1 MSGHKNAGGGDIFRA
16 GWERPGLSRR
26 ATAFAASLVLHV
38 LTVSALAYIDMHL
51 SRQGPRPLTVAE
63 ISGDQQY
70 EVILFAPSREL
81 PSVAPVQASAN
92 DSRATRAKLRFSQT
106 LIVDDPQPGSS
117 RQKIRGL
124 MPEIK
129 IEQDMRLPNL
139 LAWHPPEI
147 ARPRYKMK
155 PSASGSPKRS
165 ALPALSAPKI
175 QAAPQRP
182 MPATAPAVKLP
193 APLRYHLAEHKPQA
207 PAPRPLTAENAPQ
220 LEAAAP
226 VLNLEAIRKPL
237 TMRYWTR
244 QQEAVRPAAEAIEA
258 PVPPKIVP
266 PKIVAHLEK
275 LDSSL
280 LESQPRLRYWA
291 RDTTAVVPQE
301 TALPAGDAPAIH
313 ASPLTG
319 AALGVMRAKPLL
331 RYQATLSGDPAAG
344 ERAPAE
350 QALAASGLVA
360 PALAESVQSGG
371 AANLAMVSYGNAAV
385 LENLARPA
393 PGGNGDSR
401 ANAAEEGTG
410 KRVGKESE
418 GRGHDGPSVLVVGV
432 DPGGSP
438 AIPLGSRSARLSA
451 SPDGGPGG
459 GDLAARAPGSARL
472 AIPNLSISGR
482 PATSLAGTT
491 RAGTTARGRRSA
503 AGLLKKR
510 DNTGGGIGDLALFQR
525 PRDYAAPPILAASPE
540 APLLSNDP
548 EILFMD
554 REVFAMAVNMP
565 NVTSRAGSWVI
576 RFAEHRPRRGG
587 RNRRSKAAA
596 DPAAQDASSQHPSA
610 QEVLSAPA
618 PRVKVD
624 PKYIA
629 SAMEEGVEGTVILYA
644 LIRADGTVGAI
655 RVMASVDDRLDES
668 AVAALSKWRFQ
679 PATKG
684 GNPIGV
690 DAVVEIPFRLMP
702 AGRVVREF

>member
-1 MSGHKNAGGGDIFRA
+1 MSGHKNTGGGDIFRA
-16 GWERPGLSRR
+16 GWERLELSRR
-26 ATAFAASLVLHV
+26 ATAFAASLVLHG

-51 SRQGPRPLTVAE
+51 SRQGPRLLTVAE

-70 EVILFAPSREL
+70 EVILFSPSRKL
-81 PSVAPVQASAN
+81 PSVAPLRASAN
-92 DSRATRAKLRFSQT
+92 DSRASRAKLRFSQT
-106 LIVDDPQPGSS
+106 LIVDDPQPDSAW
-117 RQKIRGL
+117 QKIRGL

-147 ARPRYKMK
+147 ARPRYEMQ
-155 PSASGSPKRS
+155 PSASGPPKRS

-193 APLRYHLAEHKPQA
+193 APLRYHLAEQKPRA
-207 PAPRPLTAENAPQ
+207 PAAQALTAGNAPR

-226 VLNLEAIRKPL
+226 DLNLEAIRKPL

-244 QQEAVRPAAEAIEA
+244 QQEAVRPAAEAIE
-258 PVPPKIVP
+258 VRVP

-291 RDTTAVVPQE
+291 RDTAAVVPQE
-301 TALPAGDAPAIH
+301 TALPAGNAPAIH

-319 AALGVMRAKPLL
+319 AALGVMTAKPLL

-344 ERAPAE
+344 EWAPAE

-393 PGGNGDSR
+393 PGGNGNSR
-401 ANAAEEGTG
+401 ANAAAEGTG
-410 KRVGKESE
+410 KRVGEALG
-418 GRGHDGPSVLVVGV
+418 GRGHDGPRVLVVGV
-432 DPGGSP
+432 APGGSP

-451 SPDGGPGG
+451 APDGGPGG

-472 AIPNLSISGR
+472 AIPNLSISDG

-503 AGLLKKR
+503 AGLLNKR

-525 PRDYAAPPILAASPE
+525 PRDYAAPPILAARRE

-596 DPAAQDASSQHPSA
+596 DPAAQ
-610 QEVLSAPA
+610 EVLSAPA

-655 RVMASVDDRLDES
+655 RVMAGVDDRLDES